1 MNTAFTDAA
10 YAGAGLALGFAGTS
24 ILLLVLLNVIK
35 YLIDETPLYIYKIKE
50 WLK

>member
-10 YAGAGLALGFAGTS
+10 YVGAGLATGFGGAS
-24 ILLLVLLNVIK
+24 ILILLTLNVIK
-35 YLIDETPLYIYKIKE
+35 YIIDEAPLYIYKIKE